1 MDLWQIIHF
10 LTDTVVKY
18 VFKKQLKSVSKSNLY
33 QVQQLPQLIELS
45 KKLNLNWLDIF
56 FNSYKVSDSRQC
68 SVIWRRYLALKDHF
82 FPLLITFIDIEFEFS

>member
-10 LTDTVVKY
+10 LTDTAVRYV

-56 FNSYKVSDSRQC
+56 LNSYKVSDSRQC
-68 SVIWRRYLALKDHF
+68 SVIWRRYLALKD
-82 FPLLITFIDIEFEFS
+82 IFSPPYYIH